1 MVIGLTSVA
10 AVVLAGI
17 PLLLPARAPCDTA
30 PSPSPLPS
38 PSGAAPA
45 PYFSAEEEVSPR
57 YDDTKGSS
65 TVLNLRG
72 QIPFVGAGLQQVFRI
87 RLPIVTSSP
96 QTAITGAGDISLFD
110 LAVLSTP
117 RGRWLEGATIRVP
130 SAQND
135 SLGSGKYSIGPAIGY
150 ETRQGAWTLGFFNQD
165 FFSVIGP
172 KSRSAVGQ
180 TKIEPTVTYAL
191 PRGWSI
197 GTSTMSFTYDWVRNA
212 WTEVPI
218 GLRIDK
224 AFRNMQRPIDAYAEF
239 EKNLAA
245 VTGVPGWTFRA
256 AAKWTF
262 SQAEPANSGSP

>member
-1 MVIGLTSVA
+1 MVVRLSFVA
-10 AVVLAGI
+10 VVVLAGI
-17 PLLLPARAPCDTA
+17 PLLVRADALGDSA

-38 PSGAAPA
+38 PSRAAPA
-45 PYFSAEEEVSPR
+45 PYVSAEEEVSPT

-65 TVLNLRG
+65 TVLNLRA

-87 RLPIVTSSP
+87 RLPIVTSAP
-96 QTAITGAGDISLFD
+96 QTAITGAGDIGLFD

-117 RGRWLEGATIRVP
+117 RGRWLGGATIRIP

-135 SLGSGKYSIGPAIGY
+135 SLGSGKYSIGPALGY
-150 ETRQGAWTLGFFNQD
+150 ETHQGAWTLGFFNQN

-172 KSRSAVGQ
+172 SSRSAVGQ
-180 TKIEPTVTYAL
+180 TKIEPTAAYTL

-224 AFRNMQRPIDAYAEF
+224 AFRNALRPIDAYAEF

-245 VTGVPGWTFRA
+245 VAGVPGWTFRA
-256 AAKWTF
+256 AVKWTF

>member
-1 MVIGLTSVA
+1 MVVRLSSVA
-10 AVVLAGI
+10 VVVLAGV
-17 PLLLPARAPCDTA
+17 PLLVRANALGDTA

-38 PSGAAPA
+38 PSRAAPA
-45 PYFSAEEEVSPR
+45 PYVSAEEEVSPT

-65 TVLNLRG
+65 TVLNLRA

-87 RLPIVTSSP
+87 RLPIVTSAP
-96 QTAITGAGDISLFD
+96 QTAITGAGDIGLFD

-117 RGRWLEGATIRVP
+117 RGRWLGGATIRIP

-135 SLGSGKYSIGPAIGY
+135 SLGSGKYSIGPALGY
-150 ETRQGAWTLGFFNQD
+150 ETRQGAWTLGFFNQN

-172 KSRSAVGQ
+172 SSRSAVGQ
-180 TKIEPTVTYAL
+180 TKIEPTAAYTL

-197 GTSTMSFTYDWVRNA
+197 GTSTMGFTYDWVRNA

-224 AFRNMQRPIDAYAEF
+224 VFRNALRPIDAYVEF

-245 VTGVPGWTFRA
+245 VAGVPSWTFRA
-256 AAKWTF
+256 ALKWTF

>member
-1 MVIGLTSVA
+1 MVTRLTAVA
-10 AVVLAGI
+10 VVVLAGF
-17 PLLLPARAPCDTA
+17 PLLLPAKALSDTA
-30 PSPSPLPS
+30 PSPSPRPS

-45 PYFSAEEEVSPR
+45 PYFSAEEDVSPT

-72 QIPFVGAGLQQVFRI
+72 QIPFVGAGVQQAFRI
-87 RLPIVTSSP
+87 RLPIVTSAP

-110 LAVLSTP
+110 LALSSTP
-117 RGRWLEGATIRVP
+117 RGRWLEGATIRIP

-135 SLGSGKYSIGPAIGY
+135 SLGSGKYSLGPALGY
-150 ETRQGAWTLGFFNQD
+150 ETRQGAWTVGFFNQN

-172 KSRSAVGQ
+172 RSRSPVGQ
-180 TKIEPTVTYAL
+180 TKIEPTAAYTL
-191 PRGWSI
+191 PRGWSV

-212 WTEVPI
+212 WTDVPI
-218 GLRIDK
+218 GLRVDK
-224 AFRNMQRPIDAYAEF
+224 AFRNVPRPIDAYVEF

-245 VTGVPGWTFRA
+245 VAGVPGWTFRA
-256 AAKWTF
+256 AVKWTF